1 MSEKIT
7 IKEIA
12 CRAQTSKTTVS
23 FYLNGRTDKMSEET
37 RQRIAKV
44 IEETNYRPSVAAR
57 LLNAK
62 ETKLIGVIIGD
73 ITNSFANQI
82 VKGIDDIAREKRYQL
97 IVGNS
102 NYILENEDGAS
113 LRASGFS
120 YCYTGRGGSWN
131 QPGRPRTDQAPTCPK
146 QLYEIILNR
155 KEEPEIAGSN
165 QHS

>member
-82 VKGIDDIAREKRYQL
+82 VKGIDDIAQDTE
-97 IVGNS
+97 GS
-102 NYILENEDGAS
+102 FGGA
-113 LRASGFS
+113 
-120 YCYTGRGGSWN
+120 GRSA
-131 QPGRPRTDQAPTCPK
+131 Q
-146 QLYEIILNR
+146 E
-155 KEEPEIAGSN
+155 
-165 QHS
+165 